1 MNENVIN
8 LPRVSEDGMPYI
20 SYSQVS
26 SFNNPQYFNQYILG
40 YLFGIRDEGNVW
52 SQFGSEVGEYLE
64 TGGKKVGKLLND
76 NDIEVLNE
84 ILKTLK
90 PLKGKEFE
98 KEIKLQRDGYRII
111 GYIDLYYETKEKA
124 NVVDFKTLNTVKK
137 KSFYANNDP
146 DSKDSYLQTI
156 LYSRALEIEG
166 KEIDNCG
173 VFGIDRTF
181 EGTFEEPI
189 LHLSGKAETIPTP
202 YCKIK
207 AEKFLE
213 KVDKTV
219 AAISSLKTTFDN
231 LELLTIS
238 VL

>member
-1 MNENVIN
+1 MTKNIIN

-26 SFNNPQYFNQYILG
+26 SFNNPQYFNQYVLG
-40 YLFGIRDEGNVW
+40 YLFEIRDEGNIW

-64 TGGKKVGKLLND
+64 TSGEKIGKLLN
-76 NDIEVLNE
+76 NDDIKVLNE
-84 ILKTLK
+84 ILKTLNT
-90 PLKGKEFE
+90 LEGKEFE

-124 NVVDFKTLNTVKK
+124 NVVDFKTLNTSKK
-137 KSFYANNDP
+137 KSFYVNNDP

-207 AEKFLE
+207 AEKFLT
-213 KVDKTV
+213 KVDETV
-219 AAISSLKTTFDN
+219 KEISLLKTTFDT
-231 LELLTIS
+231 LKLLTIT
-238 VL
+238 V